1 MTEGMNCIGKRLAK
15 CAVCLLGTVLTI
27 SLLATPAWAADF
39 PAFADNECV
48 IVIDDQSGAVL
59 YQQNQDTGAYPASTT
74 KLTTALVAL
83 DYVSDKLDDRV
94 TVGSE
99 VKLTPAGSSVAE
111 LKEGDSFTWREMF
124 YALLLPSGNDAALT
138 IAVNVARMETGN
150 PSLSDKDAIDEFA
163 RLMNEKAAS
172 LGCQHTHYVNP
183 HGIHDEDHYTTA
195 SDLLLIAQEALKSD
209 LIREVVKNS
218 HYGCTSGEGTQM
230 DWYNTNW
237 LVDET
242 CKKIDKDGI
251 LVDEGQGDVANP
263 YYCAEATGVKTGS
276 TDQAGRCLV
285 FTGSNDGMSFLA
297 IILHAADQPTLY
309 AQASGTLKTVL
320 GQFERHVWSDGQA
333 DVADIALDNPTLP
346 DRLSGA
352 TQLAVTTEDACVTT
366 VDTTQDITTKVVW
379 DDSYLAGTADSGVRR
394 LVTTV
399 AKGTQ
404 VATLECYVA
413 GELVGSYPLVATSS
427 HTPWGTMD
435 YVAVIAIGLIGVV
448 VVVIIVSAIARG
460 ASRKRRR
467 SAGRYDTTGY
477 GDPGRNG
484 SSHAQAH
491 GSAYRAASN
500 REAEPERNRQAQPS
514 RSRQAKP
521 TRRASDASS
530 IETPTRQASAASGSQ
545 AAAKPRSRHMRQ

>member
-1 MTEGMNCIGKRLAK
+1 M
-15 CAVCLLGTVLTI
+15 
-27 SLLATPAWAADF
+27 
-39 PAFADNECV
+39 
-48 IVIDDQSGAVL
+48 
-59 YQQNQDTGAYPASTT
+59 
-74 KLTTALVAL
+74 AL

-285 FTGSNDGMSFLA
+285 FTGSNDGMSFLGSSCTRRTN
-297 IILHAADQPTLY
+297 QPSTPRHP
-309 AQASGTLKTVL
+309 ARSRRCSGSSSAT
-320 GQFERHVWSDGQA
+320 
-333 DVADIALDNPTLP
+333 
-346 DRLSGA
+346 SGA
-352 TQLAVTTEDACVTT
+352 TARRTWRTSRSTTQHCLTACPARRSSQTFRSLRERTGRTTE
-366 VDTTQDITTKVVW
+366 
-379 DDSYLAGTADSGVRR
+379 S
-394 LVTTV
+394 
-399 AKGTQ
+399 
-404 VATLECYVA
+404 
-413 GELVGSYPLVATSS
+413 
-427 HTPWGTMD
+427 
-435 YVAVIAIGLIGVV
+435 LIF
-448 VVVIIVSAIARG
+448 
-460 ASRKRRR
+460 
-467 SAGRYDTTGY
+467 
-477 GDPGRNG
+477 
-484 SSHAQAH
+484 
-491 GSAYRAASN
+491 RA
-500 REAEPERNRQAQPS
+500 E
-514 RSRQAKP
+514 
-521 TRRASDASS
+521 
-530 IETPTRQASAASGSQ
+530 
-545 AAAKPRSRHMRQ
+545 